1 MLLEALESSGAILHE
16 DIQSVTDT
24 PGEVFDDY
32 VEEENVKD
40 FIHYFIET
48 SKMNVKAFPFPED
61 RDAAS
66 KYTDL
71 EHIVNNFR
79 RLRLGKYYSADA
91 KGRTKLK
98 LIVFKYREMF
108 AVHKWNVGRI
118 RKDFYVHKAV
128 FKNDRYHRT
137 KCRPFRLSPKEKT
150 VIAKYLKNLCEN
162 EIVTPVADGHAG
174 VNLFLVGKTSPSG
187 VEDKDGNEGWEELR
201 KQYEEQFG
209 IGPEQDDKSN
219 SKKKGRIYKTSQS
232 YEDYKVKNGISD
244 EDEFQDEWMENE
256 AMVDNWKIE
265 NALMKLEDDT
275 IKGHQTVDDETL
287 LETKQVHNLFKP
299 GRGHYD
305 REKQKIEYLEEVSKT
320 ELSPEETQKLGE
332 PESQFSKFHNVRKIY
347 AAIDICVAVALT
359 YRNQA
364 KGNSQ
369 TLLTNVMEARHTM
382 IQAIREAKSV
392 STSHQPQVF
401 AKAQGYGKGNRDS
414 YFDYLRKLEEFYE
427 NNLIISK
434 WTTLHK
440 EKPYDTDEEER
451 FFNYFTEELPYYIS
465 LMNRQPLFIISYDK
479 GQIVLVEKYCMRD
492 RGIPYDQQNVRVPL
506 FIARTA
512 GTNNYFGLRIPDGDY
527 LYYIMQYME
536 DKRKK
541 TLEMEEFNMVT
552 SSFFNIDTRLTKE
565 KPTKS
570 EDDFRKTNLETT
582 LRETKDLMKD
592 FSRTNQKI
600 NYRPVVNCLL
610 MNLSVE
616 KNVTV
621 LPEPRKDIQKVARM
635 KIFSVLDFSNF
646 FFQISADEK
655 YGKDVCLVT
664 ELGTFA
670 PNVALQGDTNSPASS
685 TFISNSLLYKVEK
698 GISLIDDLLFANNT
712 VERHLE
718 DFERILSNI
727 AYVSE
732 AKRPCK
738 LRTDKIHL
746 LTEKVE
752 YCGNILRDGKVK
764 ISSHKLDDYL
774 KNEPT
779 TYGQMVSVICLANW
793 YAPALSI
800 GSEVFKEIR
809 DEIKPFS
816 VAATIKWTEKLRKNY
831 EQVIGLLREVP
842 PMFIPDW
849 DDEDLTFTIHVDSS
863 QMALGGLLGQEVKI
877 KEGDTKPSKVP
888 LSGKGM
894 PGSYQKKD
902 TIKTVIQPITY
913 YSRVLNPNEKNLP
926 IMHLELRA
934 MYESCLKFREYTR
947 GSCKVKLYSDNSGV
961 YYLLKK
967 MLNDPNLRLDDN
979 MAKIVALLHGTRA
992 EIHFVST
999 EMNPA
1004 DFMSRVIPESDPKEE
1019 NKESKR
1025 CNHIK
1030 ETEYIRR
1037 LAKDIEELTEF
1048 LTKGKSSER
1057 HKYRMEL
1064 PRVDEDGVTHYKHGQ
1079 NEYEKFPLY
1088 KLFDR
1093 LTESTKPE
1101 TSSILIN
1108 KRNVENLIE
1117 KAIVNNIQTDQLGWN
1132 LNGNDGGT
1140 ELEHLRVKQRTNP
1153 YLNKLIKRLEKGE
1166 EKVIMPKRTQFKLK
1180 DRVLVGNATPSSS
1193 SKFKY
1198 VVPEEE
1204 VQRLTFLHHKFQH
1217 FGINKLYA
1225 HLRERYIW
1233 NLDTG
1238 ARATMIQT
1246 IEEVVK
1252 ACLQC
1257 AVYQRPSKHR
1267 YLETFKTLHAAQQY
1281 NCGSVVFMDHYSVG
1295 KTKSKYKEMIGA
1307 VCGRCK
1313 RAMVEPVEKGN
1324 SDHTAKFILRQI
1336 CNPLI
1341 PSRLISDHG
1350 SPISLGTVP
1359 KLLEAINSGIAN
1371 FYDLKEY
1378 RVGGE
1383 EQKLIEAVETKHML
1397 QKWKEANEAKF
1408 ENNEDMKAKLHETK
1422 QRIEQGRIRMRRA
1435 ERERMEKLRWQK
1447 IHKNKEVRRMEHMK
1461 SSVYHPT
1468 SHSSIER
1475 FFLTFSTLIRKLF
1488 LEERDNWVDYVDQ
1501 VVALYNNTG
1510 HKALRGHS
1518 PNSAHFNLSPDQ
1530 TQPMIHQY
1538 LNESASRH
1546 PFVLE
1551 EQELY
1556 TRALR
1561 IFNEAGLE
1569 KYFEPRDKKEMEER
1583 KHENETGPQI
1593 GDLVWVRKMKRLD
1606 KHPEEGY
1613 LMGPCMITKKPSSQ
1627 AVEVVFLLSGTTA
1640 KRHISQVTQ
1649 FFRPIGTDTE
1659 QLLEYSTAPRLYANY
1674 EGRRLRKSERD
1685 KLIKELETGL
1695 QGKTYMSAIDDL
1707 EEIDMLLEDKFSLL
1721 DHPEAYSEETEKL
1734 REKFESN
1741 TPEGRALRESVEF
1754 EVEEEEEDFNE
1765 DEMETPEDEF
1775 FEEEEEDEEK
1785 TVGWELPEEED
1796 EEDNNDIPQKK
1807 EIGCTPNENDI
1818 LKTRTRSGS
1827 RRRYANLTMEKK
1839 RGRFWKTKFQ
1849 KRWELEENINDENSF
1864 MLALAKRNML
1874 QSNFFQEGIIITN
1887 EKRKRSPRR
1896 VKFSFENKVTL

>member
-1 MLLEALESSGAILHE
+1 
-16 DIQSVTDT
+16 
-24 PGEVFDDY
+24 
-32 VEEENVKD
+32 
-40 FIHYFIET
+40 
-48 SKMNVKAFPFPED
+48 
-61 RDAAS
+61 
-66 KYTDL
+66 
-71 EHIVNNFR
+71 
-79 RLRLGKYYSADA
+79 
-91 KGRTKLK
+91 
-98 LIVFKYREMF
+98 
-108 AVHKWNVGRI
+108 
-118 RKDFYVHKAV
+118 
-128 FKNDRYHRT
+128 
-137 KCRPFRLSPKEKT
+137 
-150 VIAKYLKNLCEN
+150 
-162 EIVTPVADGHAG
+162 
-174 VNLFLVGKTSPSG
+174 
-187 VEDKDGNEGWEELR
+187 
-201 KQYEEQFG
+201 
-209 IGPEQDDKSN
+209 
-219 SKKKGRIYKTSQS
+219 
-232 YEDYKVKNGISD
+232 
-244 EDEFQDEWMENE
+244 
-256 AMVDNWKIE
+256 
-265 NALMKLEDDT
+265 
-275 IKGHQTVDDETL
+275 
-287 LETKQVHNLFKP
+287 
-299 GRGHYD
+299 
-305 REKQKIEYLEEVSKT
+305 
-320 ELSPEETQKLGE
+320 
-332 PESQFSKFHNVRKIY
+332 
-347 AAIDICVAVALT
+347 
-359 YRNQA
+359 
-364 KGNSQ
+364 
-369 TLLTNVMEARHTM
+369 
-382 IQAIREAKSV
+382 
-392 STSHQPQVF
+392 
-401 AKAQGYGKGNRDS
+401 
-414 YFDYLRKLEEFYE
+414 
-427 NNLIISK
+427 
-434 WTTLHK
+434 
-440 EKPYDTDEEER
+440 
-451 FFNYFTEELPYYIS
+451 
-465 LMNRQPLFIISYDK
+465 MNRQPLFIISYDK
-479 GQIVLVEKYCMRD
+479 GKIVLVEKYCMRD
-492 RGIPYDQQNVRVPL
+492 REIPYDQQNVRVPL

-536 DKRKK
+536 DKKKK

-732 AKRPCK
+732 ARRPCK

-816 VAATIKWTEKLRKNY
+816 VAATIKWTDNLRKNY

-913 YSRVLNPNEKNLP
+913 YSRVLHPNEKNLP

-1004 DFMSRVIPESDPKEE
+1004 DFMSRVIPESSSKEE
-1019 NKESKR
+1019 NNETKR
-1025 CNHIK
+1025 CNHMK
-1030 ETEYIRR
+1030 KTENIRR

-1064 PRVDEDGVTHYKHGQ
+1064 PKVDEEGITHYKHGQ
-1079 NEYEKFPLY
+1079 NEYEKFPLH

-1108 KRNVENLIE
+1108 ERNVDNLIE

-1132 LNGNDGGT
+1132 LKGGIEET
-1140 ELEHLRVKQRTNP
+1140 KLESLRVKQRINP
-1153 YLNKLIKRLEKGE
+1153 YLNRIIKRLEEGG
-1166 EKVIMPKRTQFKLK
+1166 EKVIMPKTTQFKLK
-1180 DRVLVGNATPSSS
+1180 DRVLVGNPAPNSS
-1193 SKFKY
+1193 SKFKF

-1204 VQRLTFLHHKFQH
+1204 VVRLVFLHHKFRH
-1217 FGINKLYA
+1217 FGVNKLYA

-1238 ARATMIQT
+1238 AKASMNQT
-1246 IEEVVK
+1246 IEEVVRS
-1252 ACLQC
+1252 CLQC
-1257 AVYQRPSKHR
+1257 AVLQRPSKHR
-1267 YLETFKTLHAAQQY
+1267 YIETFKTLHASQQY
-1281 NCGSVVFMDHYSVG
+1281 NCGAVIFMDHYSIG

-1324 SDHTAKFILRQI
+1324 SDHTAQFILRQV

-1378 RVGGE
+1378 RAGGE
-1383 EQKLIEAVETKHML
+1383 EQKLIEAVENSHML
-1397 QKWKEANEAKF
+1397 QKWKEANEEKF
-1408 ENNEDMKAKLHETK
+1408 ESNQELREKLHETK

-1488 LEERDNWVDYVDQ
+1488 EEERDNWVDYVDQ

-1518 PNSAHFNLSPDQ
+1518 PNSAHFNLAPDQ

-1561 IFNEAGLE
+1561 LFNEAGLE
-1569 KYFEPRDKKEMEER
+1569 KYFEPKDKKEMEER

-1613 LMGPCMITKKPSSQ
+1613 LMGPCLIIDKPSSQ
-1627 AVEVVFLLSGTTA
+1627 QVEVLFLLSGHTVI
-1640 KRHISQVTQ
+1640 RHFSQITQ

-1659 QLLEYSTAPRLYANY
+1659 NLLEYSTAPRLYANH
-1674 EGRRLRKSERD
+1674 EGKRLRKSERD
-1685 KLIKELETGL
+1685 KMIKELETGL
-1695 QGKTYMSAIDDL
+1695 QGKTYLSAIDDL
-1707 EEIDMLLEDKFSLL
+1707 KEIDMLLEDKFSLL
-1721 DHPEAYSEETEKL
+1721 DHPEEYSAETEKL

-1741 TPEGRALRESVEF
+1741 TPEGRALRNKVEF
-1754 EVEEEEEDFNE
+1754 EVEEEEEDINE
-1765 DEMETPEDEF
+1765 VDFEKLMETPEEDF
-1775 FEEEEEDEEK
+1775 FQEEEEEEEEK
-1785 TVGWELPEEED
+1785 TVSWELPEEEED
-1796 EEDNNDIPQKK
+1796 ETDDPPGK
-1807 EIGCTPNENDI
+1807 EIGCDHKENDI
-1818 LKTRTRSGS
+1818 LETRTRSGL
-1827 RRRYANLTMEKK
+1827 RRYANLTMEKK
-1839 RGRFWKTKFQ
+1839 RGKFWKTKIQ
-1849 KRWELEENINDENSF
+1849 KRWELEENIEDENSF

-1874 QSNFFQEGIIITN
+1874 QSKFFQEGIIITD

-1896 VKFSFENKVTL
+1896 VKFSFKNE